1 MTMFLIVFLYINHG
15 DYMKRIIM
23 IIFMCFVIIFFLGI
37 NRDNVSEVAED
48 EERRSVFIS
57 YIEISKYFNCVSEE
71 VAKKRVLEIIGN
83 VKDMGCNEIILQV
96 RSFMDAIYKSHIF
109 PWSRYMSSEEGK
121 DPGYDL
127 LEMFLEYAKKDNI
140 SVIAWINPYRVRND
154 NNFSN
159 VSKDSPV
166 YGYYGTD
173 ILYINNGIYLNPSKE
188 ETVKLIVD
196 GVREIVK
203 KYRVD
208 GILFDDYFYPDNN
221 VDLDDYNDYVIKHG
235 YIEKS
240 SYNLNVVSDMIKKV
254 YDVCN
259 KYNVKFGVSPDG
271 NIDNNYNKVFADVK
285 RWCSEEGYI
294 DFIMPQIYY
303 GFFNES
309 RPYKETLE
317 EWEKIASNKEFRVA
331 LAFYK
336 VGSHDKWAKRG
347 ENEWIEN
354 SDIIMR
360 EILLA
365 RNTNNYN
372 GFSLYRYEYLFE
384 TDYFT
389 DTTLTEKENIKKV
402 IN

>member
-1 MTMFLIVFLYINHG
+1 MFLIVFLYINHG

-37 NRDNVSEVAED
+37 NRDNVSDVAEE

-173 ILYINNGIYLNPSKE
+173 ILYINNGIYLNPSK
-188 ETVKLIVD
+188 
-196 GVREIVK
+196 
-203 KYRVD
+203 
-208 GILFDDYFYPDNN
+208 
-221 VDLDDYNDYVIKHG
+221 
-235 YIEKS
+235 
-240 SYNLNVVSDMIKKV
+240 
-254 YDVCN
+254 
-259 KYNVKFGVSPDG
+259 
-271 NIDNNYNKVFADVK
+271 
-285 RWCSEEGYI
+285 
-294 DFIMPQIYY
+294 
-303 GFFNES
+303 
-309 RPYKETLE
+309 
-317 EWEKIASNKEFRVA
+317 
-331 LAFYK
+331 
-336 VGSHDKWAKRG
+336 
-347 ENEWIEN
+347 
-354 SDIIMR
+354 
-360 EILLA
+360 
-365 RNTNNYN
+365 
-372 GFSLYRYEYLFE
+372 
-384 TDYFT
+384 
-389 DTTLTEKENIKKV
+389 
-402 IN
+402 